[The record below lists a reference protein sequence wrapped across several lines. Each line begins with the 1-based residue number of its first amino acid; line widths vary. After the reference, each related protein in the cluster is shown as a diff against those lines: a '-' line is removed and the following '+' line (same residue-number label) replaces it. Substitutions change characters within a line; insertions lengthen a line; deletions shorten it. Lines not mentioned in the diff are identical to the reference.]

1 MLLLLLWLT
10 HGRIKS
16 LLLLLLLRWRRLIG
30 LLRVVLARENL
41 DILLD
46 DKRRLELLVLHDL
59 NQIVNYC

>member
-10 HGRIKS
+10 HRRIKS

-59 NQIVNYC
+59 NVIVKYC

>member
-10 HGRIKS
+10 HSRIKS